1 MSEACGQLRLAV
13 SWRAVVPTRSASLTP
28 LERGRGSINFLQEFR
43 YANPKN
49 NRYPPQANLSYEMN
63 FDIGFML
70 ENVHNPKCSS
80 VTLEDSAKNFRA
92 MAQSIIKILPE
103 SINHCQESNGDKF
116 DIMSVLHAA
125 SGFLEAADYLD
136 RLADERRN

>member
-1 MSEACGQLRLAV
+1 MQTQKTIV
-13 SWRAVVPTRSASLTP
+13 T
-28 LERGRGSINFLQEFR
+28 
-43 YANPKN
+43 
-49 NRYPPQANLSYEMN
+49 PPQAKLSYEMN

-70 ENVHNPKCSS
+70 ENIHNPKCSS
-80 VTLEDSAKNFRA
+80 DTLEDSARSFRT

-103 SINHCQESNGDKF
+103 SINHAQESNGDKF
-116 DIMSVLHAA
+116 DIMSVLNAA

>member
-1 MSEACGQLRLAV
+1 MQTQKTIV
-13 SWRAVVPTRSASLTP
+13 T
-28 LERGRGSINFLQEFR
+28 
-43 YANPKN
+43 
-49 NRYPPQANLSYEMN
+49 PPQANLSYEMN

-116 DIMSVLHAA
+116 DIMSVLHVA